1 MIFFEILLI
10 VILAISLWLNY
21 TLFKKIMLIND
32 SYDDILSSIEIFRQH
47 IKQLNNY
54 EIYMGEPTIEKLIQ
68 HSTEV
73 ADDIDDF
80 LSGFS
85 NEEKESA

>member
-47 IKQLNNY
+47 LKQLNNS